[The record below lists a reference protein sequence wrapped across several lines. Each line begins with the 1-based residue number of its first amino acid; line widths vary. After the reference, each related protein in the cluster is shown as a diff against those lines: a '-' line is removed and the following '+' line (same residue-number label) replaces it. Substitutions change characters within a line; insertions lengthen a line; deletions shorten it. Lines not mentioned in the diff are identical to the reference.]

1 MIASIGN
8 VWLFWHAS
16 STVTCVSSF
25 FTLAINTFFR
35 PLRCNI
41 AHARLASHFLH
52 VATLSTRLIACSKTS
67 VTRLYNDRPA
77 YQFFPHQYV
86 FAFCPF
92 ITITIRSV
100 FDTVNILSQ
109 EMIAWRLI
117 TLMLFSIYIK
127 IYYWEMYLIFSAFS
141 YCYDEPIKSYLSDYI
156 LGSLILLVWY
166 FCKDCCLDL
175 FFV

>member
-1 MIASIGN
+1 MSFQYLLLIAFIDN
-8 VWLFWHAS
+8 VWLSLHAS

-25 FTLAINTFFR
+25 FTLVIRTFFR

-41 AHARLASHFLH
+41 VHARSASHFIN
-52 VATLSTRLIACSKTS
+52 VATLSTSLIVYSKTS
-67 VTRLYNDRPA
+67 VSRPYNDRPA

-92 ITITIRSV
+92 LTITIQSV
-100 FDTVNILSQ
+100 FDTVNIISQ

-127 IYYWEMYLIFSAFS
+127 IYY
-141 YCYDEPIKSYLSDYI
+141 
-156 LGSLILLVWY
+156 
-166 FCKDCCLDL
+166 
-175 FFV
+175 